1 MKQKCNNVLE
11 RAPSYRYSPGFDN
24 KEQPMDARLNCR
36 ACGVTFRQYNSKQKY
51 CSATC
56 RNKALYAN
64 QKQQLAKVQ
73 QLYSMAEQLACS
85 EERVKDLEIK
95 INDLKQLKQDNEA
108 LRATI
113 QQLAA
118 QPTPSL
124 YYIELRKMSITQ
136 VLDQPY
142 RDYYLDHRGNKTIS
156 TDTIYLSTYSNDG
169 ALLSEQEIKG
179 NDELLYLMERHNITD
194 IELSAGL

>member
-1 MKQKCNNVLE
+1 MYGRHQW
-11 RAPSYRYSPGFDN
+11 
-24 KEQPMDARLNCR
+24 
-36 ACGVTFRQYNSKQKY
+36 
-51 CSATC
+51 
-56 RNKALYAN
+56 
-64 QKQQLAKVQ
+64 
-73 QLYSMAEQLACS
+73 
-85 EERVKDLEIK
+85 
-95 INDLKQLKQDNEA
+95 
-108 LRATI
+108 
-113 QQLAA
+113 
-118 QPTPSL
+118 
-124 YYIELRKMSITQ
+124 RKMFITQ

>member
-1 MKQKCNNVLE
+1 
-11 RAPSYRYSPGFDN
+11 
-24 KEQPMDARLNCR
+24 MDAQL
-36 ACGVTFRQYNSKQKY
+36 ACATCGATFHHYNLKQKY

-56 RNKALYAN
+56 RAKGVYAN
-64 QKQQLAKVQ
+64 RKHELAKVQ
-73 QLYSMAEQLACS
+73 QLPSITEQLARS
-85 EERVKDLEIK
+85 EERVKQLEA
-95 INDLKQLKQDNEA
+95 QLEVQKEENEA
-108 LRATI
+108 LRTTL
-113 QQLAA
+113 QQLAS
-118 QPTPSL
+118 QPTPSR
-124 YYIELRKMSITQ
+124 YHIELRKMSITQ

-156 TDTIYLSTYSNDG
+156 TDSIYLSSYASNG

>member
-1 MKQKCNNVLE
+1 MDTQAHCYTCGA
-11 RAPSYRYSPGFDN
+11 RFHRYN
-24 KEQPMDARLNCR
+24 L
-36 ACGVTFRQYNSKQKY
+36 KQKY

-56 RNKALYAN
+56 RAKGVYAKRKHELAKA
-64 QKQQLAKVQ
+64 QQLR
-73 QLYSMAEQLACS
+73 SITEQLSRS
-85 EERVKDLEIK
+85 EERVKHLEA
-95 INDLKQLKQDNEA
+95 QLKDQNEA
-108 LRATI
+108 LRITI
-113 QQLAA
+113 EQSAA
-118 QPTPSL
+118 QPTPSR
-124 YYIELRKMSITQ
+124 YHIELRKMSITQ

-142 RDYYLDHRGNKTIS
+142 SDYYLDHRGNKTIS

>member
-1 MKQKCNNVLE
+1 
-11 RAPSYRYSPGFDN
+11 
-24 KEQPMDARLNCR
+24 MDAQL
-36 ACGVTFRQYNSKQKY
+36 ACATCGATFHQYNLKQKY

-56 RNKALYAN
+56 RAKGVYAN
-64 QKQQLAKVQ
+64 RKHELAKAQQLP
-73 QLYSMAEQLACS
+73 SITEQLARS
-85 EERVKDLEIK
+85 EERVKELET
-95 INDLKQLKQDNEA
+95 QLKDLRQLEQENDA
-108 LRATI
+108 LRTTL
-113 QQLAA
+113 QQLAS
-118 QPTPSL
+118 QPTPSR
-124 YYIELRKMSITQ
+124 YHIELRKMSITQ

-142 RDYYLDHRGNKTIS
+142 RDFYLDNRGNKTIS

>member
-1 MKQKCNNVLE
+1 VDAQLSC
-11 RAPSYRYSPGFDN
+11 ATCGATFHRYN
-24 KEQPMDARLNCR
+24 LR
-36 ACGVTFRQYNSKQKY
+36 QKY

-64 QKQQLAKVQ
+64 QKEQLAKVQ
-73 QLYSMAEQLACS
+73 QLFSIAEELARS
-85 EERVKDLEIK
+85 EERVKQLEAQIK
-95 INDLKQLKQDNEA
+95 ALRQLEQENEA
-108 LRATI
+108 LRGTL
-113 QQLAA
+113 QQLTA
-118 QPTPSL
+118 QPTPSR
-124 YYIELRKMSITQ
+124 YHIELRKMSITQ

-156 TDTIYLSTYSNDG
+156 TDSIYLSTYSNNG